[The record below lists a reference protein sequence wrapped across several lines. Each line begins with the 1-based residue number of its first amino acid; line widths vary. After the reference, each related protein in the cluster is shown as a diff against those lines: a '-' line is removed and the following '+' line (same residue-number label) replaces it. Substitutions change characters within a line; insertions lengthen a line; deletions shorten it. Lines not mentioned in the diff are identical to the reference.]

1 MGGAHPKKKKKII
14 ENIRL
19 TYSGILC
26 YTSKSNNNERYNM
39 AQAMTKYQLDHFRDK
54 VKRELDPM
62 IEQQELLVRQYV
74 SQATDTASKKL
85 AKKIGA
91 QAIIDKLKEAEQYLL
106 EAQATAKTFFKK
118 KANNETLK
126 GKLDYKFASNDIKE
140 DRINVALCEEQIR
153 EWASE
158 LAQQEIEKRPEGK
171 KLSELKQV
179 KRVALDTIMEAHAP
193 AELIAN
199 LDKVLQ
205 ASVGIGWNN
214 TAPKINA

>member
-1 MGGAHPKKKKKII
+1 
-14 ENIRL
+14 
-19 TYSGILC
+19 
-26 YTSKSNNNERYNM
+26 M

-91 QAIIDKLKEAEQYLL
+91 QSVIDKLKEAEQYLA
-106 EAQATAKTFFKK
+106 EAKATAKTFFKK
-118 KANNETLK
+118 KATNEILK
-126 GKLDYKFASNDIKE
+126 GKLDYKFESSDKDE
-140 DRINVALCEEQIR
+140 RINVALCEEQIR

-171 KLSELKQV
+171 KLSQLKQV

-193 AELIAN
+193 ADLIAS

>member
-1 MGGAHPKKKKKII
+1 M
-14 ENIRL
+14 
-19 TYSGILC
+19 
-26 YTSKSNNNERYNM
+26 SK
-39 AQAMTKYQLDHFRDK
+39 AMTKYQLDHFRDK
-54 VKRELDPM
+54 VNRELNPM

-91 QAIIDKLKEAEQYLL
+91 QSIIDSLREAEEYLK

-118 KANNETLK
+118 KATNEMMK
-126 GKLDYKFASNDIKE
+126 EKLSYKFSSEKPYKE
-140 DRINVALCEEQIR
+140 EVITVATCEEQIR
-153 EWASE
+153 DWATE
-158 LAQQEIEKRPEGK
+158 LAQEEIEKRPEGK
-171 KLSELKQV
+171 KLSQLKQV

-205 ASVGIGWNN
+205 ASIGIAWNN
-214 TAPKINA
+214 KAPQINA

>member
-1 MGGAHPKKKKKII
+1 VGGPHPKKKKKII

-54 VKRELDPM
+54 INRELNPM

-91 QAIIDKLKEAEQYLL
+91 QSIIDKLKEAEQYLL

-205 ASVGIGWNN
+205 ASIGINWNN
-214 TAPKINA
+214 KAPQIKA

>member
-1 MGGAHPKKKKKII
+1 
-14 ENIRL
+14 
-19 TYSGILC
+19 
-26 YTSKSNNNERYNM
+26 M

-91 QAIIDKLKEAEQYLL
+91 QSVIDKLKEAEQYLA
-106 EAQATAKTFFKK
+106 EAKATAKTFFKK
-118 KANNETLK
+118 KATNEILK
-126 GKLDYKFASNDIKE
+126 GKLDYKFESSDKDE
-140 DRINVALCEEQIR
+140 RINVALCEEQIR

-171 KLSELKQV
+171 KLSQLKQV
-179 KRVALDTIMEAHAP
+179 
-193 AELIAN
+193 
-199 LDKVLQ
+199 
-205 ASVGIGWNN
+205 
-214 TAPKINA
+214 

>member
-1 MGGAHPKKKKKII
+1 MTK
-14 ENIRL
+14 
-19 TYSGILC
+19 
-26 YTSKSNNNERYNM
+26 
-39 AQAMTKYQLDHFRDK
+39 AMTKYQLDHFRDK

-91 QAIIDKLKEAEQYLL
+91 QSIIDKLRDAEIRLQ

-118 KANNETLK
+118 KATNEAMK
-126 GKLDYKFASNDIKE
+126 EKLSYKFANDKPYKE
-140 DRINVALCEEQIR
+140 EQITVATCEEQIR
-153 EWASE
+153 DWATE
-158 LAQQEIEKRPEGK
+158 LAQQEIEKREEGK
-171 KLSELKQV
+171 KLSQLRQV

-205 ASVGIGWNN
+205 ASVGISWNN
-214 TAPKINA
+214 KAPQLSNA

>member
-1 MGGAHPKKKKKII
+1 
-14 ENIRL
+14 
-19 TYSGILC
+19 
-26 YTSKSNNNERYNM
+26 M

-91 QAIIDKLKEAEQYLL
+91 QSVIDKLKEAEQYLA
-106 EAQATAKTFFKK
+106 EAKATAKTFFKK
-118 KANNETLK
+118 KATNEILK
-126 GKLDYKFASNDIKE
+126 GKLDYKFESSDKDE
-140 DRINVALCEEQIR
+140 RINVALCEEQIR

-193 AELIAN
+193 ADLIAS

>member
-1 MGGAHPKKKKKII
+1 
-14 ENIRL
+14 
-19 TYSGILC
+19 
-26 YTSKSNNNERYNM
+26 M

-62 IEQQELLVRQYV
+62 IEQQELLVRQYI

-91 QAIIDKLKEAEQYLL
+91 QSVIDKLKEAEQYLA
-106 EAQATAKTFFKK
+106 EAKATAKTFFKK
-118 KANNETLK
+118 KATNEILK
-126 GKLDYKFASNDIKE
+126 GKLDYKFESSDKDE
-140 DRINVALCEEQIR
+140 RINVALCEEQIR

-171 KLSELKQV
+171 KLSQLKQV

-193 AELIAN
+193 ADLITN

-205 ASVGIGWNN
+205 ASVGISWNN
-214 TAPKINA
+214 TAPQLTNA

>member
-1 MGGAHPKKKKKII
+1 VGGTHPKKKKKII

-91 QAIIDKLKEAEQYLL
+91 QSIIDKLKEAEQYLL

-214 TAPKINA
+214 TAPKISA

>member
-1 MGGAHPKKKKKII
+1 
-14 ENIRL
+14 
-19 TYSGILC
+19 
-26 YTSKSNNNERYNM
+26 M

-91 QAIIDKLKEAEQYLL
+91 QSVIDKLKEAEQYLA
-106 EAQATAKTFFKK
+106 EAKATAKTFFKK
-118 KANNETLK
+118 KATNEILK
-126 GKLDYKFASNDIKE
+126 GKLDYKFESSDKDE
-140 DRINVALCEEQIR
+140 RINVALCEEQIR

-193 AELIAN
+193 ADLIAS

-214 TAPKINA
+214 TAPQINS

>member
-1 MGGAHPKKKKKII
+1 
-14 ENIRL
+14 
-19 TYSGILC
+19 
-26 YTSKSNNNERYNM
+26 
-39 AQAMTKYQLDHFRDK
+39 MTKYQLDHFRDK

-91 QAIIDKLKEAEQYLL
+91 QAIIDKLKEAEQYLA
-106 EAQATAKTFFKK
+106 EAKATAKTFFKK
-118 KANNETLK
+118 KATNEILK
-126 GKLDYKFASNDIKE
+126 GKLDYKFESSDKDE
-140 DRINVALCEEQIR
+140 RINVALCEEQIR

-193 AELIAN
+193 ADLIAS

>member
-1 MGGAHPKKKKKII
+1 M
-14 ENIRL
+14 

-91 QAIIDKLKEAEQYLL
+91 QSIIDKLKEAEQYLL

>member
-1 MGGAHPKKKKKII
+1 
-14 ENIRL
+14 
-19 TYSGILC
+19 
-26 YTSKSNNNERYNM
+26 M
-39 AQAMTKYQLDHFRDK
+39 AQSMTKYQLDHFRDK

-91 QAIIDKLKEAEQYLL
+91 QAIIDKLKEAEQYLS
-106 EAQATAKTFFKK
+106 EAKATAKTFFKK
-118 KANNETLK
+118 KATNEILK
-126 GKLDYKFASNDIKE
+126 GKLDYKFESSDKDE
-140 DRINVALCEEQIR
+140 RINVALCEEQIR

-193 AELIAN
+193 AELIAS

>member
-1 MGGAHPKKKKKII
+1 
-14 ENIRL
+14 
-19 TYSGILC
+19 
-26 YTSKSNNNERYNM
+26 M

-91 QAIIDKLKEAEQYLL
+91 QSIIDKLKEAEAKLQ

-118 KANNETLK
+118 KATSETLRS
-126 GKLDYKFASNDIKE
+126 KLDYKFASNDIKDE
-140 DRINVALCEEQIR
+140 RITVAVCEEQIR
-153 EWASE
+153 EWATE

-171 KLSELKQV
+171 KLSQLKQV

-193 AELIAN
+193 AELITN
-199 LDKVLQ
+199 LDKVLK

-214 TAPKINA
+214 TAPQLTNV

>member
-1 MGGAHPKKKKKII
+1 
-14 ENIRL
+14 
-19 TYSGILC
+19 
-26 YTSKSNNNERYNM
+26 
-39 AQAMTKYQLDHFRDK
+39 MTKYQLDHFRDK

-62 IEQQELLVRQYV
+62 IEQQELLVRQYI

-91 QAIIDKLKEAEQYLL
+91 QSVIDKLKQAEQYLL

-118 KANNETLK
+118 KATNEVMRE
-126 GKLDYKFASNDIKE
+126 KLNYKFANDKPYKE
-140 DRINVALCEEQIR
+140 DTITVSLCEEQIR

-171 KLSELKQV
+171 KLSQLKQV

-193 AELIAN
+193 ADLIAS

-205 ASVGIGWNN
+205 SSVGIGWNN
-214 TAPKINA
+214 TAPQINA

>member
-1 MGGAHPKKKKKII
+1 
-14 ENIRL
+14 
-19 TYSGILC
+19 
-26 YTSKSNNNERYNM
+26 M
-39 AQAMTKYQLDHFRDK
+39 AQSMTKYQLDHFRDK

-74 SQATDTASKKL
+74 SQATDLASKKL

-91 QAIIDKLKEAEQYLL
+91 QSILDKLKEAELKL
-106 EAQATAKTFFKK
+106 EEARATAKTFFKK
-118 KANNETLK
+118 KATNETLK
-126 GKLDYKFASNDIKE
+126 GKLDYKFASNDKDE
-140 DRINVALCEEQIR
+140 RITVAVCEEQIR
-153 EWASE
+153 EWATD

-171 KLSELKQV
+171 KLSQLKQV

-193 AELIAN
+193 ADLIAN

-214 TAPKINA
+214 TAPQLTNV

>member
-1 MGGAHPKKKKKII
+1 
-14 ENIRL
+14 
-19 TYSGILC
+19 
-26 YTSKSNNNERYNM
+26 
-39 AQAMTKYQLDHFRDK
+39 MTKYQLDHFRDK

-91 QAIIDKLKEAEQYLL
+91 QSIIDKLKEAEAKLQ
-106 EAQATAKTFFKK
+106 EVQATAKTFFKK
-118 KANNETLK
+118 KATNETLK
-126 GKLDYKFASNDIKE
+126 GKLDYKFASNDKDE
-140 DRINVALCEEQIR
+140 RITVAVCEEQIR
-153 EWASE
+153 EWATD

-171 KLSELKQV
+171 KLSQLKQV

-214 TAPKINA
+214 TAPQLTNV

>member
-1 MGGAHPKKKKKII
+1 
-14 ENIRL
+14 
-19 TYSGILC
+19 
-26 YTSKSNNNERYNM
+26 M

-54 VKRELDPM
+54 VKREIDPM

-74 SQATDTASKKL
+74 SQATDIASKKL

-91 QAIIDKLKEAEQYLL
+91 QSIIDKLKEAEAKLQ

-118 KANNETLK
+118 KATSETLK
-126 GKLDYKFASNDIKE
+126 SKLDHKFASNDRDE
-140 DRINVALCEEQIR
+140 RITVAVCEEQIR
-153 EWASE
+153 DWASE

-171 KLSELKQV
+171 KLSQLKQV

-193 AELIAN
+193 ADLIAN

-205 ASVGIGWNN
+205 ASVGISWNN
-214 TAPKINA
+214 QAPQLSNA

>member
-1 MGGAHPKKKKKII
+1 
-14 ENIRL
+14 
-19 TYSGILC
+19 
-26 YTSKSNNNERYNM
+26 M

-62 IEQQELLVRQYV
+62 IEQQELLVRQYI

-91 QAIIDKLKEAEQYLL
+91 QSVIDKLKEAEQYLA
-106 EAQATAKTFFKK
+106 EAKATAKTFFKK
-118 KANNETLK
+118 KATNEILK
-126 GKLDYKFASNDIKE
+126 GKLDYKFESSDKDE
-140 DRINVALCEEQIR
+140 RINVALCEEQIR

>member
-1 MGGAHPKKKKKII
+1 
-14 ENIRL
+14 
-19 TYSGILC
+19 
-26 YTSKSNNNERYNM
+26 M

-62 IEQQELLVRQYV
+62 IEQQELLVRQYI

-91 QAIIDKLKEAEQYLL
+91 QSVIDKLKEAEQYLA
-106 EAQATAKTFFKK
+106 EAKATAKTFFKK
-118 KANNETLK
+118 KATNEILK
-126 GKLDYKFASNDIKE
+126 GKLDYKFESSDKDE
-140 DRINVALCEEQIR
+140 RINVALCEEQIR

-171 KLSELKQV
+171 KLSQLKQV

-193 AELIAN
+193 AELIAS

>member
-1 MGGAHPKKKKKII
+1 
-14 ENIRL
+14 
-19 TYSGILC
+19 
-26 YTSKSNNNERYNM
+26 M

-62 IEQQELLVRQYV
+62 IEQQELLVRQYI

-91 QAIIDKLKEAEQYLL
+91 QAIIDKLKEAEQYLA
-106 EAQATAKTFFKK
+106 EAKATAKTFFKK
-118 KANNETLK
+118 KATNEILK
-126 GKLDYKFASNDIKE
+126 GKLDYKFESSDKDE
-140 DRINVALCEEQIR
+140 RINVALCEEQIR

-193 AELIAN
+193 AELIAS

>member
-1 MGGAHPKKKKKII
+1 
-14 ENIRL
+14 
-19 TYSGILC
+19 
-26 YTSKSNNNERYNM
+26 M

-62 IEQQELLVRQYV
+62 IEQQELLVRQYI
-74 SQATDTASKKL
+74 SQATDIASKKL

-91 QAIIDKLKEAEQYLL
+91 QSVIDKLKEAEQYLA
-106 EAQATAKTFFKK
+106 EAKATAKTFFKK
-118 KANNETLK
+118 KATSETLK
-126 GKLDYKFASNDIKE
+126 SKLDYKFESNDKDE
-140 DRINVALCEEQIR
+140 RINVALCEEQIR

-171 KLSELKQV
+171 KLSQLKQV

-193 AELIAN
+193 ADLIAS

-214 TAPKINA
+214 KAPQINA

>member
-1 MGGAHPKKKKKII
+1 
-14 ENIRL
+14 
-19 TYSGILC
+19 
-26 YTSKSNNNERYNM
+26 M

-62 IEQQELLVRQYV
+62 IEQQELLVRQYI

-91 QAIIDKLKEAEQYLL
+91 QSVIDKLKEAEQYLA
-106 EAQATAKTFFKK
+106 EAKATAKTFFKK
-118 KANNETLK
+118 KATNEILK
-126 GKLDYKFASNDIKE
+126 GKLDYKFESSDKDE
-140 DRINVALCEEQIR
+140 RINVALCEEQIR

-193 AELIAN
+193 ADLIAS

-214 TAPKINA
+214 KAPQINA

>member
-1 MGGAHPKKKKKII
+1 
-14 ENIRL
+14 
-19 TYSGILC
+19 
-26 YTSKSNNNERYNM
+26 M

-54 VKRELDPM
+54 VKREIDPM

-74 SQATDTASKKL
+74 SQATDIASKKL

-91 QAIIDKLKEAEQYLL
+91 QSIIDKLKEAEAKLQ

-118 KANNETLK
+118 KATSETLK
-126 GKLDYKFASNDIKE
+126 SKLDHKFASNDRDE
-140 DRINVALCEEQIR
+140 RITVAVCEEQIR
-153 EWASE
+153 DWASE

-171 KLSELKQV
+171 KLSQLKQV

-193 AELIAN
+193 ADLITS

-205 ASVGIGWNN
+205 ASVGISWNI
-214 TAPKINA
+214 TAPQLSNA

>member
-1 MGGAHPKKKKKII
+1 
-14 ENIRL
+14 
-19 TYSGILC
+19 
-26 YTSKSNNNERYNM
+26 M

-62 IEQQELLVRQYV
+62 IEQQELLVRQYI

-91 QAIIDKLKEAEQYLL
+91 QSVIDKLKEAEQYLA

-118 KANNETLK
+118 KATNETLK
-126 GKLDYKFASNDIKE
+126 GKLDYKFASNDKDE
-140 DRINVALCEEQIR
+140 RINVALCEEQIR

-193 AELIAN
+193 ADLIAS

-214 TAPKINA
+214 KAPQINA

>member
-1 MGGAHPKKKKKII
+1 
-14 ENIRL
+14 
-19 TYSGILC
+19 
-26 YTSKSNNNERYNM
+26 M

-54 VKRELDPM
+54 VKREIDPM

-74 SQATDTASKKL
+74 SQATDIASKKL

-91 QAIIDKLKEAEQYLL
+91 QSIIDKLKEAEAKLQ

-118 KANNETLK
+118 KATSETLK
-126 GKLDYKFASNDIKE
+126 SKLDHKFASNDRDE
-140 DRINVALCEEQIR
+140 RITVAVCEEQIR
-153 EWASE
+153 DWASE

-171 KLSELKQV
+171 KLSQLKQV

-193 AELIAN
+193 ADLIAN

-205 ASVGIGWNN
+205 SSVCISLNT
-214 TAPKINA
+214 TAPQLSNA